1 MKYKII
7 FSDFDGTVSRS
18 DNTVSQKVKD
28 AVKRYVSAG
37 GKFILATGRLFSA
50 VRPRARELDL
60 HGEVIVYQGGGIY
73 DLDSGKPLCLN
84 TIPTSRAAELL
95 KELEKLD
102 YCENLCYFNDECN
115 CARPSEYVDFFCQI
129 CGVPYRS
136 VDMPLSEYIT
146 KEGIQPVKILS
157 LMMPE
162 HTDEFLEYGRRAAGS
177 GMVFT
182 RSHKSVVEILPLG
195 INKGAAVKRICEEYG
210 VDRGEIIAL
219 GDSENDASMLE
230 YAGLGIAAGNAM
242 LALKAVADE
251 VGVTNDE
258 DFVAWVIEKYG
269 EI

>member
-18 DNTVSQKVKD
+18 DNTVSDRVKD
-28 AVKRYVSAG
+28 AIRRYVNAG
-37 GKFILATGRLFSA
+37 GKFVLATGRLFSA
-50 VRPRARELDL
+50 VRPRARELGL

-73 DLDSGKPLCLN
+73 DLDSGKALYLN
-84 TIPTSRAAELL
+84 TIPTRQAAALL
-95 KELEKLD
+95 KELEKPD

-115 CARPSEYVDFFCQI
+115 CARPSEYVDYFCQI
-129 CGVPYRS
+129 CGVPYHS
-136 VDMPLSEYIT
+136 ADMPLSKYI
-146 KEGIQPVKILS
+146 EQNGIEPVKILS

-182 RSHKSVVEILPLG
+182 RSHKSVVEILPSG
-195 INKGAAVKRICEEYG
+195 INKGAAVERICKHFG
-210 VDRGEIIAL
+210 VDRSEIIAL

-242 LALKAVADE
+242 PALKAVADA

-258 DFVAWVIEKYG
+258 DFVAWVIDNYALK
-269 EI
+269 